1 MAYDSNNIFARI
13 LRGEIPCSKVYED
26 AHVLAFN
33 DIHPQAPTHILVIPK
48 GAYVSMTDFA
58 QKAPAAEQTA
68 FFAAVAKIVTDNG
81 LDAAGYRT
89 IANAGANG
97 GQEVPHF
104 HLHILAGRQLGRML
118 PEAA

>member
-13 LRGEIPCSKVYED
+13 LRGEIPNNTVYED

-48 GAYVSMTDFA
+48 GAYESLSDFSA
-58 QKAPAAEQTA
+58 TASAAEQTA
-68 FFAAVAKIVTDNG
+68 FFAAIGKIVADKK
-81 LDAAGYRT
+81 LDDGGYRV
-89 IANAGANG
+89 IANAGVHG

-104 HLHILAGRQLGRML
+104 HLHILAGKKLGKML
-118 PEAA
+118 PG